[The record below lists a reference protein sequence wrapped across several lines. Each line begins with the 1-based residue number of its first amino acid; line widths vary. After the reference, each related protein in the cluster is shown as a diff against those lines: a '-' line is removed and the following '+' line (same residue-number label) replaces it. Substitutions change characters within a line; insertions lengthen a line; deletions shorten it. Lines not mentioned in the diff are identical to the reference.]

1 MLWMGIEVSNKKI
14 TFSWVVFFRLHL
26 LNAFNFFLLTNKS
39 HLLFFQ
45 KEVQVGMFYTV
56 QFSQQQSEQFL
67 SRALQM
73 AVICLKDACGYMIV
87 IVALLYSTRYI
98 QYAIVIRL
106 VNWHRIERRVIYVLC
121 CYRRTETARKMIFMA
136 EIQNSST
143 FLSTYPS
150 LRFGLHTPID
160 TKQVGI
166 LLNCKNCQELGPR
179 QR

>member
-1 MLWMGIEVSNKKI
+1 
-14 TFSWVVFFRLHL
+14 
-26 LNAFNFFLLTNKS
+26 
-39 HLLFFQ
+39 
-45 KEVQVGMFYTV
+45 
-56 QFSQQQSEQFL
+56 
-67 SRALQM
+67 M

-121 CYRRTETARKMIFMA
+121 CYRRTETVRQMIFMA

-150 LRFGLHTPID
+150 LRFGLHTHTMSELALTTEKGSKSFD
-160 TKQVGI
+160 HSKFFFMHWTK
-166 LLNCKNCQELGPR
+166 
-179 QR
+179 